1 MATKKSIINF
11 DSKKSE
17 VTLDGLMTVGK
28 SKNLIHGEFMCC
40 EDVLMAPFS
49 GIFRV
54 QGMRDGNVYFSQK
67 ATHKRNTPLFRDDN
81 STLSKGRNGR
91 YYFVFS
97 LREERLEEL
106 PEELIRQASEIAKK
120 VASSL
125 MAL

>member
-1 MATKKSIINF
+1 MKKLII
-11 DSKKSE
+11 SSE
-17 VTLDGLMTVGK
+17 RQVTLDGLMTI
-28 SKNLIHGEFMCC
+28 SKFEDGTHAAEFMCC
-40 EDVLMAPFS
+40 EDVRTEHFS
-49 GIFRV
+49 GRFKV

-120 VASSL
+120 VVSSL
-125 MAL
+125 MA

>member
-40 EDVLMAPFS
+40 EDVLMAPFN

-106 PEELIRQASEIAKK
+106 PEELVRQASEIAKK

-125 MAL
+125 LA

>member
-40 EDVLMAPFS
+40 EDVMMAPFS
-49 GIFRV
+49 GNFRV
-54 QGMRDGNVYFSQK
+54 QGMRDGNVYFAQK
-67 ATHKRNTPLFRDDN
+67 PKRVKNVPLFRDDN
-81 STLSKGRNGR
+81 STLSRGRNGR

-97 LREERLEEL
+97 LSEDRLEEL

-120 VASSL
+120 VVDGL
-125 MAL
+125 MG

>member
-1 MATKKSIINF
+1 MAIKKSIINF

-40 EDVLMAPFS
+40 EDVVMAPFS
-49 GIFRV
+49 GNFRV
-54 QGMRDGNVYFSQK
+54 QGMRDGNVYFAQK
-67 ATHKRNTPLFRDDN
+67 PKRVKNVPLFRDDN
-81 STLSKGRNGR
+81 STLSRGRNGR

-97 LREERLEEL
+97 LSEDRLEEL

-120 VASSL
+120 VVDGL
-125 MAL
+125 MA

>member
-1 MATKKSIINF
+1 MAIKKSIINF

-40 EDVLMAPFS
+40 EDVVMAPFS
-49 GIFRV
+49 GNFRV
-54 QGMRDGNVYFSQK
+54 QGMRDGNVYFAQK
-67 ATHKRNTPLFRDDN
+67 PKRVKNVPLFRDDN
-81 STLSKGRNGR
+81 STLSRGRNGR

-97 LREERLEEL
+97 LSEDRLEEL

-120 VASSL
+120 VVDCL
-125 MAL
+125 MA

>member
-40 EDVLMAPFS
+40 EDVVMAPFS
-49 GIFRV
+49 GNFRV
-54 QGMRDGNVYFSQK
+54 QGMRDGNVYFAQK
-67 ATHKRNTPLFRDDN
+67 PKRVKNVPLFRDDN
-81 STLSKGRNGR
+81 STLSRGRNGR

-97 LREERLEEL
+97 LSEDRLEEL

-120 VASSL
+120 VVDGL
-125 MAL
+125 MA

>member
-28 SKNLIHGEFMCC
+28 SKNLIHGEFQCC
-40 EDVLMAPFS
+40 EDVVQKPFN

-106 PEELIRQASEIAKK
+106 PEELVRQASEIAKK
-120 VASSL
+120 VASEL
-125 MAL
+125 CNG

>member
-1 MATKKSIINF
+1 
-11 DSKKSE
+11 
-17 VTLDGLMTVGK
+17 MTVGK
-28 SKNLIHGEFMCC
+28 SKNLIHGEF
-40 EDVLMAPFS
+40 
-49 GIFRV
+49 
-54 QGMRDGNVYFSQK
+54 NVYFSQK

-125 MAL
+125 ID